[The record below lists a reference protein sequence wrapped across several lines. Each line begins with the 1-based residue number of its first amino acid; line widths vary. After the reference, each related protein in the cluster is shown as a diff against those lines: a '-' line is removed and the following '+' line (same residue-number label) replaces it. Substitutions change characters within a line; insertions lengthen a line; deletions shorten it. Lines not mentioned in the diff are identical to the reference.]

1 MPRKRLRKSKDVEV
15 VGFLGVGLDGEEDHL
30 RLTTGENFLMYG
42 GSESTH
48 SRMVDSA
55 IHVNEE
61 LRKRGKTLH
70 DASIEEIVDLIREKS
85 Q

>member
-1 MPRKRLRKSKDVEV
+1 MPRKARQKKEDVEV
-15 VGFLGVGLDGEEDHL
+15 LGLLGVGLDKDEGHL
-30 RLTTGENFLMYG
+30 RLTTGEHFVMYG
-42 GSESTH
+42 GSEETH
-48 SRMVDSA
+48 DRMVDTA

-70 DASIEEIVDLIREKS
+70 DASVEEIADLFREKG